1 MRNTNPT
8 PPLII
13 AEIQRLLR
21 LGCTYRDIAWQVG
34 VGLTTVA
41 RVAGREPVED
51 RRRAARLK
59 AI

>member
-1 MRNTNPT
+1 MRNTKPT
-8 PPLII
+8 PPPII

-34 VGLTTVA
+34 VGIATVA
-41 RVAGREPVED
+41 RVAGREPAED
-51 RRRAARLK
+51 QRRTARLK